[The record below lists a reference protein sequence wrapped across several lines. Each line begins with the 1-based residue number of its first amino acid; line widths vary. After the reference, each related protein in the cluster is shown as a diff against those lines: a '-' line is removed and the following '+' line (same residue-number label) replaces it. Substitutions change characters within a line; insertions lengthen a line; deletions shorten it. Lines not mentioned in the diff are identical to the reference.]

1 MNIQSVNEYIKV
13 LNKWKR
19 NGTNGK
25 VSLQDIALVYAWNY
39 VPDEVVLD
47 VISHYDYKDVSK
59 SLFPTDIN
67 DWKNKVLFNN

>member
-1 MNIQSVNEYIKV
+1 MNIQSVNEYIKI

-25 VSLQDIALVYAWNY
+25 VSLQDIALVYAWSY

-47 VISHYDYKDVSK
+47 VISHYKYEDVSK
-59 SLFPTDIN
+59 SLFPTDVN